1 MRVID
6 VMHLG
11 RPHVIGCWE
20 VDGALVDPGPECSLP
35 TVLEALGDEQPRALL
50 LTHIHL
56 DHAAATGALVR
67 RWPELEVYVHERGAP
82 HLVDP
87 SKLLAS
93 AERLY
98 GERMEYLWGKILP
111 VPERNVRVLSGG
123 ETVLGMRVAYT
134 PGHASHHVAYLH
146 EDSGT
151 AFTGDVAACRIPPSK
166 LVVPPTPPPDIDV
179 ETWEA
184 SLDTVAAWEPARLAL
199 THFGSID
206 ADVPGHL
213 ERVRE
218 KLREE
223 ADLARR
229 MEKDAYDADNEARI
243 RRELAAEGIGEETA
257 EELLQAVPTA
267 YQWSGLDRYWRKRA
281 EREKPAA

>member
-20 VDGALVDPGPECSLP
+20 VEGALVDPGPESSLG
-35 TVLEALGDEQPRALL
+35 TVLEAIGNEQPRAVL

-67 RWPELEVYVHERGAP
+67 RWPGLEVYVHERGAP

-98 GERMEYLWGKILP
+98 GDKLGYLWGEILP
-111 VPERNVRVLSGG
+111 VPEENVRALRGG
-123 ETVLGMRVAYT
+123 ETVLGMEVAYT
-134 PGHASHHVAYLH
+134 PGHASHHVCYFHA
-146 EDSGT
+146 DSGT
-151 AFTGDVAACRIPPSK
+151 AFVGDVAACRIPPSN

-179 ETWEA
+179 EVWDQ
-184 SLDTVAAWEPARLAL
+184 SLDKVAAWSPRRLAL
-199 THFGSID
+199 THFGPVED
-206 ADVPGHL
+206 DVPGHI
-213 ERVRE
+213 EKVRA

-223 ADLARR
+223 AELARR
-229 MEKDAYDADNEARI
+229 MEKAEYDADNEARI
-243 RRELAAEGIGEETA
+243 RRALAADGIGDDTV
-257 EELLQAVPTA
+257 EELLQAVPSA
-267 YQWSGLDRYWRKRA
+267 YQWSGLERYWRKKA
-281 EREKPAA
+281 EREAA